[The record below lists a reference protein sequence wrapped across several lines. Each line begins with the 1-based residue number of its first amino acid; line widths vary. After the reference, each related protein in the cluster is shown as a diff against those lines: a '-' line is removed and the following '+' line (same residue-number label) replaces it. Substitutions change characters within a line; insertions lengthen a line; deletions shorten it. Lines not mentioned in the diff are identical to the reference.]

1 MRRTVAPGRGRG
13 GLRGWVPPRAVHDWH
28 HVAMSDLPVG
38 HGRPPSRGARRGAR
52 VSRLPRAPAVVERFT
67 EAYLYE
73 SVNDVRFRGD
83 LDAARGLCGD
93 HVREMLRAD
102 GRQSGGLLAPA
113 ILLDALLRVRE
124 EELRAVATARGPMR
138 RRRARDASRPAD
150 CPVCREAASVVDGA
164 LRHLVRSTEDPRW
177 AEAVAGMEI
186 CLEHLVTMMAAPG
199 RPSGWAAVE
208 RRQLEAS
215 PPSAVASSHTRT
227 TRRTI
232 GGISPPGRTGTRWTR
247 RLGSWAVVAGR
258 SAEAATLRSTRS
270 VRRCGSRP

>member
-1 MRRTVAPGRGRG
+1 M
-13 GLRGWVPPRAVHDWH
+13 PPRAVHDWH
-28 HVAMSDLPVG
+28 HVAMSDLPVRDMAG
-38 HGRPPSRGARRGAR
+38 L
-52 VSRLPRAPAVVERFT
+52 RLADLAAVPGCPGCHERQRVVERFT

-208 RRQLEAS
+208 RRQLERVAAIRS
-215 PPSAVASSHTRT
+215 RLIAHADHSAHDRRHLATRED
-227 TRRTI
+227 RD
-232 GGISPPGRTGTRWTR
+232 
-247 RLGSWAVVAGR
+247 AVD
-258 SAEAATLRSTRS
+258 EAARFLGGG
-270 VRRCGSRP
+270 RRPVG